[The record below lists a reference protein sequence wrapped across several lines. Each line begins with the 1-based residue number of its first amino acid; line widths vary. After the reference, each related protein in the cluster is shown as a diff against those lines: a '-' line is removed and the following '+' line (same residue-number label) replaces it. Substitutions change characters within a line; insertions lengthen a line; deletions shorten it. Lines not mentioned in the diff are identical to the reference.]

1 MVGRVLACMRAQWAG
16 FLALFLVIAGGT
28 AYAANTIGSTDIIN
42 GQVKSADIGTGQVQ
56 SIDVKGEGLT
66 GDDVADQSG
75 VDNCVSST
83 TRIGQLCFRAENLDR
98 NWNQALEFC
107 AGLDLRVPSVAEA
120 QELAQTHDLPN
131 VGATEEFWTDE
142 LVGETTQEVVVVD
155 DNGSLTTD
163 GPAEVNETACVT
175 TPTN

>member
-1 MVGRVLACMRAQWAG
+1 MGAQWAG
-16 FLALFLVIAGGT
+16 FVARFLVIAGDT

-56 SIDVKGEGLT
+56 SIDVKSEGLT

-75 VDNCVSST
+75 VDTCVSST
-83 TRIGQLCFRAENLDR
+83 TRIGQLCFKAENSDR

-107 AGLDLRVPSVAEA
+107 AGLDLRVPSVGEA
-120 QELAQTHDLPN
+120 QELAQTHDLPD

-142 LVGETTQEVVVVD
+142 LVGESTQRLWSWTTT
-155 DNGSLTTD
+155 GRWPPTAPPMSTRR
-163 GPAEVNETACVT
+163 PASR